1 MHLFAYTNCS
11 RAPVVEDAWRHPA
24 HEQADGVR
32 DLSWWRGLARDLEAG
47 GFDGLFFADSF
58 NVADRYGD
66 SHDPALRRGEQVPE
80 YDPLPLLTAL
90 ADATDQLGLVASA
103 STSFYE
109 PYVLATKLATIDALS
124 DGRVGWN
131 VVTSSGR
138 NEFAN
143 VRGEYLSHDERY
155 DRADEFLAVCYAL
168 WADSWNDGAVVHDG
182 ETDTVIDPDAVSR
195 IDHEGD
201 RFSVAGPFG
210 CAPTPQRAP
219 VLFQAGQSE
228 RGRAFAARYAEV
240 TFAFA
245 LSRDAFADHAADLR
259 TRAEAAG
266 RRPDDLHVCPGVTPY
281 VAETTVA
288 AERARA
294 EVRDLV
300 EPETGLV
307 RLSSHLDYDYGQHA
321 LDEPLRDVPAE
332 GIRGVL
338 RAFLEDDREWTVG
351 EAARRYARYP
361 VPEPAGTPAEVAD
374 ELERWLAA
382 GADGFVIMPALVP
395 RTLDRVTSLLVPEL
409 RERGLLA
416 DRTTGDGRTLRRR
429 LFGTDRPNERH
440 PAGRPR

>member
-11 RAPVVEDAWRHPA
+11 PSPVVEDAWRHPE
-24 HEQADGVR
+24 HEQADGVD
-32 DLSWWRGLARDLEAG
+32 DLSWWRGLARDLESG
-47 GFDGLFFADSF
+47 GFDGLFFADSL

-90 ADATDQLGLVASA
+90 AAATDELGLIASA

-143 VRGEYLSHDERY
+143 VRGEYLGHDERY
-155 DRADEFLAVCYAL
+155 DRAAEFLAVCYAL
-168 WADSWNDGAVVHDG
+168 WADSWADDALSF
-182 ETDTVIDPDAVSR
+182 EAATDTVIDPDGVSR

-210 CAPTPQRAP
+210 CAPTPQRTP

-228 RGRAFAARYAEV
+228 RGRAFAARHAEV

-245 LSRDAFADHAADLR
+245 LSREAFADHAADLR
-259 TRAEAAG
+259 DRAEAAG
-266 RRPDDLHVCPGVTPY
+266 RRPDDIHVCPGVTPY
-281 VAETTVA
+281 VAETTAA
-288 AERARA
+288 AEAARA
-294 EVRDLV
+294 EVHDLV
-300 EPETGLV
+300 TPETGLV
-307 RLSSHLDYDYGQHA
+307 RLSSHLDYDYSQHA

-338 RAFLEDDREWTVG
+338 RTFLEDDREWTVG

-361 VPEPAGTPAEVAD
+361 VPEPTGTPAEVAD
-374 ELERWLAA
+374 ELERWLDA
-382 GADGFVIMPALVP
+382 GADGFVVMPALVP
-395 RTLDRVTSLLVPEL
+395 RTFERVSELLVPEL

-416 DRTTGDGRTLRRR
+416 RSTTATGRTLRSR
-429 LFGTDRPNERH
+429 LFGTDEPNERH
-440 PAGRPR
+440 PAGWRD

>member
-1 MHLFAYTNCS
+1 MYLFAYTNCS
-11 RAPVVEDAWRHPA
+11 HSPVVEDAWRHPA
-24 HEQADGVR
+24 HEQTDGVR

-58 NVADRYGD
+58 NVADRYED
-66 SHDPALRRGEQVPE
+66 DHAPALRRGEQVPE

-90 ADATDQLGLVASA
+90 ADATDDLGLIASA

-143 VRGEYLSHDERY
+143 VRGEYLGHDERY
-155 DRADEFLAVCYAL
+155 DRAEEFLAVCYAL
-168 WADSWNDGAVVHDG
+168 WTDSWTDGAVVRDADTFIDPSVVSRVDHDG
-182 ETDTVIDPDAVSR
+182 E
-195 IDHEGD
+195 H
-201 RFSVAGPFG
+201 FSVAGPFG

-228 RGRAFAARYAEV
+228 RGRAVAARHAEV
-240 TFAFA
+240 AFAFA
-245 LSRDAFADHAADLR
+245 LSRDAFGDHAADLR
-259 TRAEAAG
+259 ARARDAG
-266 RRPDDLHVCPGVTPY
+266 RKSDDIRVCPGVTPY
-281 VAETTVA
+281 VAETTTA
-288 AERARA
+288 ATAARA

-307 RLSSHLDYDYGQHA
+307 RLSSHLDYDYSQHA

-338 RAFLEDDREWTVG
+338 RAFLDDDRAWTVG
-351 EAARRYARYP
+351 EAAERYARYP

-374 ELERWLAA
+374 ELERWLTA
-382 GADGFVIMPALVP
+382 GADGFVVMPALVP
-395 RTLDRVTSLLVPEL
+395 RTLDRVTELLVPEL
-409 RERGLLA
+409 RDRGLLS
-416 DRTTGDGRTLRRR
+416 DEGGSGTLRKR
-429 LFGTDRPNERH
+429 LFGTDKPNDRH
-440 PAGRPR
+440 PAGQRE